1 MFQLF
6 RIKLFLLNFKK
17 FLKIFR
23 LVSAPNEIPVRCGKN
38 AETLISV
45 QTKMFFVCEAKLF
58 IPFDAE
64 KNARRGFFDEPSV
77 KNRFDLV
84 FLTFGLKPGSFLLI
98 QAVDF
103 AS

>member
-1 MFQLF
+1 M
-6 RIKLFLLNFKK
+6 LNFKK
-17 FLKIFR
+17 FLKIFKLCFVLFR
-23 LVSAPNEIPVRCGKN
+23 FSAERNSRQCGKN
-38 AETLISV
+38 TETLISV

-58 IPFDAE
+58 IPLDAE